1 MKPDVYNERCPTRV
15 VLDLIADKWAVLI
28 VGALEDKTKRFGE
41 LRREIGGV
49 SQKMLTQTL
58 RGLER
63 DGIVVR
69 TVYASVPPKV
79 EYSLTKLGR
88 TLVHIL
94 EGIREWSETHIENVL
109 KARDDYDAR
118 ATADMPGE

>member
-1 MKPDVYNERCPTRV
+1 MKPDVYNERCATRV
-15 VLDLIADKWAVLI
+15 VLDLIADKWTVLI

-63 DGIVVR
+63 DGIVAR
-69 TVYASVPPKV
+69 RVYSSVPPKV
-79 EYSLTKLGR
+79 EYSLTELGH

-94 EGIREWSETHIENVL
+94 EGIREWSETHIESVL
-109 KARDDYDAR
+109 KARDNYDVR
-118 ATADMPGE
+118 ATADMPGD